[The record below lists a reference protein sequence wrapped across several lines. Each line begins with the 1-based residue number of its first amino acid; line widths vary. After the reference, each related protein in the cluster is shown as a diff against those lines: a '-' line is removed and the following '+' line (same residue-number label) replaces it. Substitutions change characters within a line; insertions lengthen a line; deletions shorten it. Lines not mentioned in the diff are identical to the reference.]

1 MKTYSNL
8 YDKCLD
14 HSFIKAMILEA
25 AKGKRKRVDVRRVL
39 EKIDHYVDIIYNML
53 LTMTYKA
60 HIPRATIIQEGT
72 RPKKREIRK
81 IRFFDQIIHH
91 IVIKACYEVFT
102 HGMYEFCCG
111 SVPDRGIHY
120 GKRYIERWIATDR
133 KNTKYCC
140 QMDIRHYFDS
150 VDHEVLKRLLRRKI
164 TDKRMLWLL
173 DEIIDSCET
182 GIPLGY
188 YTSQWFANFFLEGL
202 DHYIKEQLH
211 VKYYVRY
218 LDDMVIF
225 GRNKK
230 ELHRAR
236 AAIAAYLEN
245 NLKLQMKEKPTK
257 AKKKGRTIRAFKRD
271 ISLWLFCVPGVILTF
286 IFSYIPMYGVQ
297 IAFRRFNATAGITKS
312 PWVGMYYFERFFNS
326 PYFASTIKNTLILSL
341 YGLVVSFP
349 IPIILALMLNSFRHK
364 RYRKVIQTV
373 TYAPNFISTVVMC
386 GMIILFLSPSVG
398 VINHVL
404 EAIGIP
410 AVNFMAKKA
419 YWRHIYVWTGVW
431 QSTGWSSVIYFAALA
446 GISPELHEAA
456 KVDGATKL
464 QLIRHIDL
472 PLIMPT
478 ATILLIM
485 NCGSILSVG
494 FEKAFLLQNNLN
506 ASVSE
511 IISTYV
517 YKVGLINNDMSYSSA
532 IGLFNTI
539 VNMVMLIIVNTI
551 SDKLSGNSLW

>member
-1 MKTYSNL
+1 
-8 YDKCLD
+8 
-14 HSFIKAMILEA
+14 
-25 AKGKRKRVDVRRVL
+25 
-39 EKIDHYVDIIYNML
+39 
-53 LTMTYKA
+53 
-60 HIPRATIIQEGT
+60 
-72 RPKKREIRK
+72 
-81 IRFFDQIIHH
+81 
-91 IVIKACYEVFT
+91 
-102 HGMYEFCCG
+102 
-111 SVPDRGIHY
+111 
-120 GKRYIERWIATDR
+120 
-133 KNTKYCC
+133 
-140 QMDIRHYFDS
+140 
-150 VDHEVLKRLLRRKI
+150 
-164 TDKRMLWLL
+164 
-173 DEIIDSCET
+173 
-182 GIPLGY
+182 
-188 YTSQWFANFFLEGL
+188 
-202 DHYIKEQLH
+202 
-211 VKYYVRY
+211 
-218 LDDMVIF
+218 
-225 GRNKK
+225 
-230 ELHRAR
+230 
-236 AAIAAYLEN
+236 
-245 NLKLQMKEKPTK
+245 MKEKPTGVK
-257 AKKKGRTIRAFKRD
+257 QRKRPYHPRPLQRYYP
-271 ISLWLFCVPGVILTF
+271 LWLFGVPGVILTF

-297 IAFRRFNATAGITKS
+297 IAFRRFNATAGIDKS

-326 PYFASTIKNTLILSL
+326 PYFATTIKNTLILSL
-341 YGLVVSFP
+341 YGLIVSFP
-349 IPIILALMLNSFRHK
+349 IPIILALMLNLPSGK
-364 RYRKVIQTV
+364 IPKVIQTV

-419 YWRHIYVWTGVW
+419 YSRHIYVWTGVW